1 MKQENRLCS
10 REVDEKKILVLVILV
25 NFFFFFVQ
33 KPGKNMHVVS
43 F

>member
-1 MKQENRLCS
+1 MKQENRLRS

-25 NFFFFFVQ
+25 NYFFCVQ